1 MRRPELLIPASSLEV
16 LKIAVIYGADA
27 VYIGGEAF
35 GLRAKAKNFSME
47 EMREGIRFAHDHEVK
62 VYVTANILAHNDD
75 LEGVREYFK
84 ELDSFEKEE
93 KPDALIIAD
102 PGVFMIAKEVC
113 PDIERHIS
121 TQANNT
127 NYETYRFWY
136 GLGAKR
142 VVSARELSLNEI
154 KELRANIP
162 DDLEIETFIHG
173 AMCISYSGRCLLSN
187 YFTGRDANQGACTHP
202 CRWKYSIV
210 EETRPNE
217 YMPVYENER
226 GTYIFNSKDL
236 CMIEHIPELME
247 SGIDSFKIEGRMKTA
262 LYVATVAR
270 TYRKAIDDYKVSPEL
285 YKKNLPWYL
294 DQISNCTY
302 RQFTT
307 GFFFGKPSDEAQIY
321 DNNTYLK
328 EYTYLGIVGEQNE
341 EGLYRIEQR
350 NKFSVGEE
358 IEIMKPANILAK
370 ETISS
375 MQAGLVYGQ
384 IGQTE
389 YIVKH
394 MIEESGYGDVKVVA
408 TGGLGSIIAKE
419 TDCIDVYDPNLT
431 LQGMR
436 FIYNKQKRS

>member
-1 MRRPELLIPASSLEV
+1 MARHPELLIPASSLEV
-16 LKIAVIYGADA
+16 LKTAVMFGADA

-84 ELDSFEKEE
+84 ELDSFAKEE

-113 PDIERHIS
+113 PDIERHVS

-270 TYRKAIDDYKVSPEL
+270 TYRLAIDDFLKDPEL
-285 YKKNLPWYL
+285 YKSRIPFYKSE
-294 DQISNCTY
+294 ISKCTY
-302 RQFTT
+302 RQYTT
-307 GFFFGKPSDEAQIY
+307 GFFFGKPDENTQIY
-321 DNNTYLK
+321 ESNTYIK
-328 EYTYLGIVGEQNE
+328 EYTYLGIVGDMNE
-341 EGLYRIEQR
+341 EGLYNIEQR
-350 NKFSVGEE
+350 NKFSVGEQ
-358 IEIMKPANILAK
+358 IEVMRPDGENIQVTVKRITDDKGKDMESCPHPKQQLYIDLGVKLDRYDILRRK
-370 ETISS
+370 E
-375 MQAGLVYGQ
+375 
-384 IGQTE
+384 E
-389 YIVKH
+389 
-394 MIEESGYGDVKVVA
+394 
-408 TGGLGSIIAKE
+408 
-419 TDCIDVYDPNLT
+419 
-431 LQGMR
+431 
-436 FIYNKQKRS
+436 

>member
-47 EMREGIRFAHDHEVK
+47 EIREGIAFAHAHDVK
-62 VYVTANILAHNDD
+62 VYITANILAHNGD
-75 LEGVREYFK
+75 LDGVREYFA
-84 ELDSFEKEE
+84 ELREI
-93 KPDALIIAD
+93 KPDALIISD
-102 PGVFMIAKEVC
+102 PGVYMIAKEVC
-113 PDIERHIS
+113 PEIERHIS

-127 NYETYRFWY
+127 NYGTYRFWY
-136 GLGAKR
+136 EQGAKR
-142 VVSARELSLNEI
+142 VVSARELSLAEI
-154 KELRANIP
+154 KEIRANIP

-202 CRWKYSIV
+202 CRWKYAVV
-210 EETRPNE
+210 EEKRPGE
-217 YMPVYENER
+217 YLPVYENER

-247 SGIDSFKIEGRMKTA
+247 SGFDRFKIEGRMKTA

-270 TYRKAIDDYKVSPEL
+270 TYRRAIDDYKQSPEL
-285 YKKNLPWYL
+285 YREHMAWYQE
-294 DQISNCTY
+294 QISNCTY

-321 DNNTYLK
+321 DNNTYVK
-328 EYTYLGIVGEQNE
+328 EYTYLGIVGERNE

-350 NKFSVGEE
+350 NKFSVGES
-358 IEIMKPANILAK
+358 IEVMKPDGANITVTVQRIVDEEGNDMESAPHPKQVLYIDLGQPLAMYDILRRK
-370 ETISS
+370 E
-375 MQAGLVYGQ
+375 
-384 IGQTE
+384 
-389 YIVKH
+389 
-394 MIEESGYGDVKVVA
+394 
-408 TGGLGSIIAKE
+408 
-419 TDCIDVYDPNLT
+419 
-431 LQGMR
+431 
-436 FIYNKQKRS
+436 

>member
-47 EMREGIRFAHDHEVK
+47 EIREGIAFAHAHDVK
-62 VYVTANILAHNDD
+62 VYITANILAHNGD
-75 LEGVREYFK
+75 LDGVREYFA
-84 ELDSFEKEE
+84 ELREI
-93 KPDALIIAD
+93 KPDALIISD
-102 PGVFMIAKEVC
+102 PGVYMIAKEVC
-113 PDIERHIS
+113 PEIERHIS

-127 NYETYRFWY
+127 NYGTYRFWY
-136 GLGAKR
+136 EQGAKR
-142 VVSARELSLNEI
+142 VVSARELSLAEI
-154 KELRANIP
+154 KEIRANIP

-202 CRWKYSIV
+202 CRWKYAVV
-210 EETRPNE
+210 EEKRPGE
-217 YMPVYENER
+217 YLPVYENER

-270 TYRKAIDDYKVSPEL
+270 TYRRAIDDYKQSPEL
-285 YKKNLPWYL
+285 YREHMAWYQE
-294 DQISNCTY
+294 QISNCTY

-321 DNNTYLK
+321 DNNTYVK

-341 EGLYRIEQR
+341 EGLYRVEQR
-350 NKFSVGEE
+350 NKFSVGES
-358 IEIMKPANILAK
+358 IEVMKPDGANITVTVQRIVDEEGHDMESAPHPKQVLYIDLGQPLAMYDILRRK
-370 ETISS
+370 E
-375 MQAGLVYGQ
+375 
-384 IGQTE
+384 
-389 YIVKH
+389 
-394 MIEESGYGDVKVVA
+394 
-408 TGGLGSIIAKE
+408 
-419 TDCIDVYDPNLT
+419 
-431 LQGMR
+431 
-436 FIYNKQKRS
+436 